1 MSTRVLTKL
10 FFKFPF
16 YEGESKFSILRNHTI
31 HIIWTISYDTYT
43 STQQQVGRK
52 YKPDA
57 TAGAFGLIGYQ
68 LTTNAASRAVAN
80 RREDDDQNI
89 LDSEHYLLG
98 QKVRPSI

>member
-1 MSTRVLTKL
+1 MTLSAS
-10 FFKFPF
+10 
-16 YEGESKFSILRNHTI
+16 YETGENQTS
-31 HIIWTISYDTYT
+31 

-80 RREDDDQNI
+80 RRADDNQTL
-89 LDSEHYLLG
+89 LDSEHYLMG
-98 QKVRPSI
+98 QKVRWSIKYDIVYNIFHIL

>member
-1 MSTRVLTKL
+1 MMPGCHQHQYSLSLYIIIKTFRRMTLSAS
-10 FFKFPF
+10 
-16 YEGESKFSILRNHTI
+16 YETGENQTS
-31 HIIWTISYDTYT
+31 

-98 QKVRPSI
+98 QKVRRSI